1 MKNLVSGEDVRSGET
16 QPVSDNKASLS
27 PTLTLS
33 LGAEA
38 IRWQWERDDQSGCRH
53 GFFVAHL

>member
-1 MKNLVSGEDVRSGET
+1 VSGDDHRSGET

-27 PTLTLS
+27 LTLTLS

-38 IRWQWERDDQSGCRH
+38 IRWQWEQGDQPGCRH